1 MHILKRGKVPSGE
14 GAYFN
19 IQNDDV
25 TVSKI
30 VDQIILFF
38 KVQKFRY
45 LIIMLWKF
53 EDDKYIRSVDFR
65 PLKKVRTSWDT
76 LYTSMACL
84 YWLFFLMKL
93 FLLNESY
100 AYLST

>member
-1 MHILKRGKVPSGE
+1 MSTKNELFIPKTLKTTAQTMLILKRGKVPSGE

-45 LIIMLWKF
+45 LIIML
-53 EDDKYIRSVDFR
+53 
-65 PLKKVRTSWDT
+65 
-76 LYTSMACL
+76 
-84 YWLFFLMKL
+84 
-93 FLLNESY
+93 
-100 AYLST
+100 

>member
-30 VDQIILFF
+30 VDQIILFS
-38 KVQKFRY
+38 KNKN
-45 LIIMLWKF
+45 LDILSLCC
-53 EDDKYIRSVDFR
+53 EN
-65 PLKKVRTSWDT
+65 LKTINT
-76 LYTSMACL
+76 
-84 YWLFFLMKL
+84 
-93 FLLNESY
+93 
-100 AYLST
+100 

>member
-1 MHILKRGKVPSGE
+1 MRSMSTKNKLFIPTTLKTRAQTMHILKRGKVPSGE

-45 LIIMLWKF
+45 LIIML
-53 EDDKYIRSVDFR
+53 
-65 PLKKVRTSWDT
+65 
-76 LYTSMACL
+76 
-84 YWLFFLMKL
+84 
-93 FLLNESY
+93 
-100 AYLST
+100 

>member
-1 MHILKRGKVPSGE
+1 
-14 GAYFN
+14 
-19 IQNDDV
+19 
-25 TVSKI
+25 
-30 VDQIILFF
+30 
-38 KVQKFRY
+38 
-45 LIIMLWKF
+45 MLWKF